1 MFVQCLDQSSRA
13 LGPSG
18 QAELVS
24 SSDVFPQLCNREER
38 QTMQYS
44 REHARADPGVTQGT
58 VAAAAARVAGRRR
71 RRGMSDDSQ

>member
-1 MFVQCLDQSSRA
+1 
-13 LGPSG
+13 
-18 QAELVS
+18 
-24 SSDVFPQLCNREER
+24 
-38 QTMQYS
+38 MQYS